1 MPNGKPSVFIS
12 YSRQDE
18 PNQPRGDEDLW
29 LSFVLKFLRPG
40 EKAGIFELWVD
51 QLMMGG
57 DDWESKIEEML
68 RECDIFMLL
77 VSASS
82 MASDYILEKELPI
95 IRARDAKGEDR
106 KSVV

>member
-18 PNQPRGDEDLW
+18 PNQPRGDQDLW

-40 EKAGIFELWVD
+40 ETAGIFELWVD

-77 VSASS
+77 VSTASS
-82 MASDYILEKELPI
+82 RSSATD
-95 IRARDAKGEDR
+95 
-106 KSVV
+106 